1 MRVAVPTFATEVSP
15 RFCFAREVLIVDLDG
30 EAAGARSTLVLGGT
44 CNPDRLRAL
53 GARGVKLLACGG
65 FDREFLAEAQ
75 AAGVHVVWGLTGSVD
90 SVLERAASGELA
102 TAAAH
107 RECWCRGEGLG
118 GTASSKHTAPSHRGP
133 GRRGP
138 RRSA

>member
-30 EAAGARSTLVLGGT
+30 GTPGARTTLVLGET

-53 GARGVKLLACGG
+53 GERGVTLLACGG
-65 FDREFLAEAQ
+65 FNREFLAEAQ

-90 SVLERAASGELA
+90 CVLELAAGGELA
-102 TAAAH
+102 TAEAH
-107 RECWCRGEGLG
+107 RECWCRGEGLAA
-118 GTASSKHTAPSHRGP
+118 TASPKRTAPSHRAP
-133 GRRGP
+133 ARRGP
-138 RRSA
+138 RRTA